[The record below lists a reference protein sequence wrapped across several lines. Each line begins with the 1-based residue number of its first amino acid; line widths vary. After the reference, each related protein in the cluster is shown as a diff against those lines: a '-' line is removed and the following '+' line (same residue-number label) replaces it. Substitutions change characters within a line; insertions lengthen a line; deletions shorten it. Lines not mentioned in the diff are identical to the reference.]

1 MDTNTKS
8 INDKM
13 TKEENNNPTLIST
26 LTVPSAPTSSLATK
40 STKENKPPVTLVRAK
55 TLSTIARPNNIKAV
69 KRVATTITHAELP
82 KKPFIKPSVAK
93 AVANKPNGKALM
105 TNTTANKVNKVIQN
119 NTDNKPDK
127 LKKWDLRGRLAQT
140 SDKLSVAQ
148 QKSKDIESKYNA
160 LQELVNTLT
169 ASETAC
175 RTKAEKLEDS
185 NNTLTNELQTLTVE
199 VSTMQKQK
207 EDLEKRLKESEELCT
222 SITCTLNEFKEKCKT
237 QEILISK
244 QTTQLTTLKT
254 DLELEKKVNEN
265 LKTTKEQLQILTY
278 NMDRECRILHNTIQE
293 MKGNIRVFCRVRPR
307 TPKEIEQMKALCA
320 INFIDECTIE
330 VGKLDGSDAVSCS
343 GKQRG
348 IKQEFSF
355 DKVFA
360 PKASQEEIFEELS
373 LLVQSALE
381 GYNVCVFAYGQ
392 TGSGKTYTMEG
403 ECELQTEGMIPRTPK
418 SHVIRM
424 VDTKSE
430 DLYVSNL
437 KISSCCY

>member
-1 MDTNTKS
+1 MESRLPRPKFTLTKATSTMDTNTKS

-307 TPKEIEQMKALCA
+307 TPKEIEQMKA
-320 INFIDECTIE
+320 
-330 VGKLDGSDAVSCS
+330 
-343 GKQRG
+343 
-348 IKQEFSF
+348 
-355 DKVFA
+355 
-360 PKASQEEIFEELS
+360 
-373 LLVQSALE
+373 
-381 GYNVCVFAYGQ
+381 
-392 TGSGKTYTMEG
+392 
-403 ECELQTEGMIPRTPK
+403 
-418 SHVIRM
+418 
-424 VDTKSE
+424 
-430 DLYVSNL
+430 
-437 KISSCCY
+437 